1 MKRRLN
7 QNSLFLVAFLLFSGT
22 LFAQQITGVVS
33 DDTGYPL
40 PGVNVVEKGT
50 SNGTVTNLDGHYS
63 ITVSGND
70 AVLLFSY
77 IGYTDR
83 EMTVGDQRIIDP
95 VLQEETTA
103 LDEVVVIGYGTMQK
117 KDLTGAVASVSS
129 RQLKDVPVISAASA
143 LTGRL
148 AGVQVTTSEGSPDA
162 EIKIRVRGGG
172 SITQDN
178 SPLYIV
184 DGFPAS
190 SISDIPPSDI
200 ESIDVLKDA
209 SSTAIYGARGANGVV
224 IVTTKSGKAGKVE
237 VSYNFYYGVK
247 QLASKLDVLDPYEY
261 VLYQYERTRDVFQDR
276 RSFETYYG
284 EWDQLDSLYSDQV
297 GTDWQEEVFG
307 RTAPTVYN
315 NLNING
321 GTDKSNYS
329 LSLTRNNDTGIMLES
344 GFTRNN
350 VNFKFE
356 HKASKRLT
364 MQFNTRFSNVNVS
377 GGGTSDP
384 GTSSS
389 NKLRHAVIYRPTDG
403 LVDMSDDPDFVIDDD
418 DYYQASNLTDPVT
431 LTKDDF
437 RRQYR
442 YGLSMNGGLG
452 YKITDKLEFRT
463 QLGYNY
469 IMRRSDRFYGL
480 TTSEARRYGDKP
492 VASISYNQDDQLTFT
507 NTLNYRLTKAG
518 GKHDVNVLLGQEM
531 IGAYSKDSDI
541 LSRSF
546 PVNVTPELAIG
557 SMALGEDNQKP
568 ETYEYKSSLLSFFGR
583 AIYGY
588 ADRYLASFTFRA
600 DGSSKFGA
608 ENRWGYF
615 PSASVAWR
623 ISEESFMDNA
633 KSISNLKIRGSY
645 GTAGNDRIPAY
656 LFANVYTVNGTS
668 KPYFIN
674 ENPLSYLEPQ
684 WLSNPALK
692 WETMVTRNIG
702 LDIGFFQNRLNLN
715 ADVYYN
721 TTRDLLLPQ
730 AIDPL
735 SGYDTQMQNI
745 GQTSNYGVEF
755 VVDAYVIEKKD
766 FNLSINFNIA
776 FNRNR
781 VDDLGN
787 NELFYAESGWT
798 NDAGAD
804 YLVKVGDPIGQMYG
818 FVTDGFYTVDDF
830 DYDPASGEYTLK
842 DGVADNSKI
851 TFAGF
856 GPGAVKFQDI
866 GSPLDS
872 IGNPINDDE
881 VTFDEDRRVIGNAN
895 PKNIGG
901 LNIMMNYKGFD
912 MSIFMNWVYGN
923 NIYNANRIEF
933 TSGYRKY
940 TNMLSDMHSD
950 KRWISVNAQGEVVND
965 PDELAALNADA
976 SIWAPQE
983 GRYLFHSWAVEDGS
997 FLRINNLTIGY
1008 SLPRQFVQKIKISN
1022 LRFYFTI
1029 NNLYTFTNYSGYD
1042 PEVDTRNRVPTT
1054 PGVDYSAYPR
1064 SRSFIGGL
1072 NLTF

>member
-1 MKRRLN
+1 MKKKL
-7 QNSLFLVAFLLFSGT
+7 QQSWLLLAAFLICSGSIS
-22 LFAQQITGVVS
+22 AQQITGKVNDES
-33 DDTGYPL
+33 GGSL
-40 PGVNVVEKGT
+40 PGVNVLEKGT
-50 SNGTVTNLDGHYS
+50 TNGTVSNLEGEYS
-63 ITVSGND
+63 IEVSGDD
-70 AVLLFSY
+70 ATLVFSF
-77 IGYTDR
+77 IGYSDR
-83 EMTVGDQRIIDP
+83 EFPVKGMRVIDV
-95 VLQEETTA
+95 VLVEETTA
-103 LDEVVVIGYGTMQK
+103 LDEVVVIGYGTMRK
-117 KDLTGAVASVSS
+117 KDLTGSVASVSAQ
-129 RQLKDVPVISAASA
+129 QLKDIPLSSTASA

-184 DGFPAS
+184 DGFPVS

-224 IVTTKSGKAGKVE
+224 IVTTKSGKAGKTE

-247 QLASKLDVLDPYEY
+247 KLASTLDVLDPYEY

-276 RSFETYYG
+276 RAFGEYYG
-284 EWDQLDSLYSDQV
+284 EWDQLDSLYAGQE
-297 GTDWQEEVFG
+297 GTNWQKEVFG
-307 RTAPTVYN
+307 RTAPTIYH
-315 NLNING
+315 NLNISG
-321 GTDKSNYS
+321 GSEKSNYS

-344 GFTRNN
+344 GFVRNN
-350 VNFKFE
+350 VNFRFE
-356 HKASKRLT
+356 NKASERLT
-364 MQFNTRFSNVNVS
+364 VQFNTRLSNVNVS

-384 GTSSS
+384 GSSS
-389 NKLRHAVIYRPTDG
+389 VNKLRHAVIYRPTNG
-403 LVDMSDDPDFVIDDD
+403 LFDITDDPNFIFDED

-431 LTKDDF
+431 LTKDDY
-437 RRQYR
+437 RKQYR
-442 YGLSMNGGLG
+442 YGLNVNGGIT
-452 YKITDKLEFRT
+452 YKILSNLEFRS

-469 IMRRSDRFYGL
+469 NMRRYDRFYGL
-480 TTSEARRYGDKP
+480 STSEARRYGDKP

-507 NTLNYRLTKAG
+507 NTLNYRVRKLND
-518 GKHDVNVLLGQEM
+518 KHDVNLLLGQEM

-541 LSRSF
+541 LTRSF
-546 PVNVTPELAIG
+546 PVNVTPELALG
-557 SMALGEDNQKP
+557 SMALGEDHQKP

-588 ADRYLASFTFRA
+588 ADKYLASFTFRA
-600 DGSSKFGA
+600 DGSSKFGSG
-608 ENRWGYF
+608 NRYGYF
-615 PSASVAWR
+615 PSGSLAWR
-623 ISEESFMDNA
+623 VSEESFMENVDV
-633 KSISNLKIRGSY
+633 ITNLKIRGSL

-674 ENPLSYLEPQ
+674 ESPLSYLEPE
-684 WLSNPALK
+684 WLSNPSLQ

-702 LDIGFFQNRLNLN
+702 IDAGFLKNRLNLT
-715 ADVYYN
+715 ADFYMN

-745 GQTSNYGVEF
+745 GQTSNYGAEF
-755 VVDAYVIEKKD
+755 VLDAYIIEKND
-766 FNLSINFNIA
+766 FNLSVNFNIA
-776 FNRNR
+776 FNKNR
-781 VDDLGN
+781 VDDLGK
-787 NELFYAESGWT
+787 NELFYVESGWS

-804 YLVKVGDPIGQMYG
+804 YLVKVGEPIGLMYG

-830 DYDPASGEYTLK
+830 DYDPGTGAYTLK
-842 DGVADNSKI
+842 EGVADNSNI

-856 GPGAVKFQDI
+856 GPGAIKLKDI

-872 IGNPINDDE
+872 LGNPIDDNL
-881 VTFDEDRRVIGNAN
+881 VTFDEDRRVVGNAN
-895 PKNIGG
+895 PKHIGG
-901 LNIMMNYKGFD
+901 MNIMMNYRGFD
-912 MSIFMNWVYGN
+912 MSIFLNWVYGHD
-923 NIYNANRIEF
+923 IYNANRIEF

-940 TNMLSDMHSD
+940 TNMLTDMHSD
-950 KRWISVNAQGEVVND
+950 QRWMSVNGDGEVVTD
-965 PDELAALNADA
+965 PGELAALNADA
-976 SIWAPQE
+976 TIWAPQR

-1008 SLPRQFVQKIKISN
+1008 NLPAKLIRRAGISN
-1022 LRFYFTI
+1022 LRIYLTA

-1042 PEVDTRNRVPTT
+1042 PEVDTRNSVPTT

-1064 SRSFIGGL
+1064 SRSFIAGL